1 MIKKAL
7 LLLVILTCLPSLA
20 LGWTLTAR
28 IGSPSGSIA
37 GGSPY
42 KVVTTGTG
50 YLTIPAGDTTVA
62 VTPADGYTVS
72 MVTLDGVQLAIPAAG
87 GNLAVPQEGKTSRTL
102 VAYFTSATY
111 SMTASQTAGGV
122 LSLQRIS
129 PTLGSITT
137 TTLTGLRTGNVVRVT
152 ATPNSGNSVT
162 ALSVAGSQVWN
173 GSSPSAVSYDY
184 TVGTSNVSAQASFVS
199 IPVVTARLSTASTRT
214 AVDTPITLDASGTTS
229 NDPPLT
235 YRFDVVS
242 GDPAAVTLSPAGPGP
257 SATTSFSASRPGDY
271 VVRVTV
277 TTVRGATST
286 ATTPVITVLTK
297 AGYDSAECLSCHANR
312 DPAVSAGYQQSTH
325 YLSAAVSCSGCHNP
339 DGSLGHPYLVQP
351 GSSCLPCHS
360 NATPQIATDFSAS
373 PHVNTGCIGCH
384 YDHTATSTF
393 NRCSVCHGSPHPWE
407 SLGICGR
414 CHLTHNPYTIT
425 APPPHFNSFS
435 TARYVTSR
443 VTCDSCHRTIDE
455 AGVSTFN
462 IYSANRQWGRSGK
475 ASATSAAYVSYDFKT
490 LGTALP
496 ATLATSVGPDCVRC
510 HTTTGYV
517 KYVETG
523 FKDIAPFDEPSGQR
537 TREMIACSA
546 CHTPTPFLS
555 YDIVDWENYTYV
567 PAFSRRDVPQVIAY
581 YNYSTSGTKVLNP
594 MVMPYD
600 AGESNNCIVC
610 HAGRTGGST
619 LRLLAQLYGSSGTFW
634 GNVPLIDPHGMAA
647 AGILYGKN
655 GYEFFGK
662 SYSGTFAVH
671 GALGGDD
678 PGACIFCHMSA
689 DKKHTFSPVE
699 KDAAGTITAITAFTP
714 TCSGCHDQTVK
725 PIPLNDPAQLEGK
738 RRDYASALKALAAAL
753 ANKGIN
759 YNGALS
765 PYFFTTAEKAA
776 QGDATA
782 YRNWRAFYVAGS
794 PPVYSGSDL
803 MGAAFNLRLLDGE
816 KGAYAH
822 NSYYAKR
829 LTYDS
834 IDMADDGKL
843 NASVAV
849 TLQNLPATTMFTEE
863 DRARAVSWVGIRP

>member
-42 KVVTTGTG
+42 KTITTGTG

-62 VTPADGYTVS
+62 VTPSAGYTVS
-72 MVTLDGVQLAIPAAG
+72 MVTLDGVTLAVPAAG
-87 GNLAVPQEGKTSRTL
+87 GNVAIPQEGKTSRTL
-102 VAYFTSATY
+102 IAYFTAATY
-111 SMTASQTAGGV
+111 SMTANQSAGGV
-122 LSLQRIS
+122 ISLQRIT
-129 PTLGSITT
+129 PTVSAITT

-152 ATPNSGNSVT
+152 ATPDSGNSAT
-162 ALSVAGSQVWN
+162 SLSVAGSQVWS
-173 GSSPSAVSYDY
+173 GSSPTAVTYDY
-184 TVGTSNVSAQASFVS
+184 TVGTSSVSAQASFVS
-199 IPVVTARLSTASTRT
+199 IPVVSARIATASVLTSVNT
-214 AVDTPITLDASGTTS
+214 AVALDASGSTS
-229 NDPPLT
+229 NDPPLS
-235 YRFDVVS
+235 YRFQVVS
-242 GDPAAVTLSPAGPGP
+242 GDPAAVTLSPAGPGTG
-257 SATTSFSASRPGDY
+257 AVTSFSASLPGDY
-271 VVRVTV
+271 AVQVTV
-277 TTVRGATST
+277 TSARGATST

-297 AGYDSAECLSCHANR
+297 AGYDSAQCVSCHGNR
-312 DPAVSAGYQQSTH
+312 DPAVVAAYQQSTH
-325 YLSAAVSCSGCHNP
+325 YLAAGVSCSGCHNP
-339 DGSLGHPYLVQP
+339 DGSLGHPYLTAP
-351 GSSCLPCHS
+351 GTSCLPCHTTV
-360 NATPQIATDFSAS
+360 TPQVAVDFSAS
-373 PHVNTGCIGCH
+373 PHVNTGCSGCH

-393 NRCSVCHGSPHPWE
+393 NRCSACHGSPHPWE

-443 VTCDSCHRTIDE
+443 ITCDNCHRAIDE

-475 ASATSAAYVSYDFKT
+475 SDSNSAAYVSFDFKT

-496 ATLATSVGPDCVRC
+496 ATPATSAGVDCVRC

-517 KYVETG
+517 KYVDSA
-523 FKDIAPFDEPSGQR
+523 FQDIAPFEDPVGQR
-537 TREMIACSA
+537 AREMIVCSA

-555 YDIVDWENYTYV
+555 YDIVDWDTYTYI
-567 PAFSRRDVPQVIAY
+567 PAFSRRDVAQVTAY
-581 YNYSTSGTKVLNP
+581 YNYSTAGVKVLNP
-594 MVMPYD
+594 VTMPYD

-610 HAGRTGGST
+610 HTGRSGGST
-619 LRLLAQLYGSSGTFW
+619 LRILAQRYGSSGTFW
-634 GNVPLIDPHGMAA
+634 GNVTFIDPHGMAA

-689 DKKHTFSPVE
+689 DQKHTFSPVE
-699 KDAAGTITAITAFTP
+699 KDPSGGITAITAFAP

-725 PIPLNDPAQLEGK
+725 PIPLNDPAQLEAK
-738 RRDYASALKALAAAL
+738 RLEYGSALKALAAVL
-753 ANKGIN
+753 ARKGIN
-759 YNGALS
+759 YNGALA
-765 PYFFTTAEKAA
+765 PYFFTTANQAL

-782 YRNWRAFYVAGS
+782 FRNWRAFYVAGS
-794 PPVYSGSDL
+794 PPLYSGSDL
-803 MGAAFNLRLLDGE
+803 MGAAFNLKLLDAE
-816 KGAYAH
+816 KGGYAH

-834 IDMADDGKL
+834 IDLADDGKL
-843 NASVAV
+843 NATVAV
-849 TLQNLPATTMFTEE
+849 TLQNLAATDKFTEQ
-863 DRARAVSWVGIRP
+863 DRARAVAWVGTRP

>member
-7 LLLVILTCLPSLA
+7 LFLVILTCLPSLA
-20 LGWTLTAR
+20 LGWTLTAK

-42 KVVTTGTG
+42 NVVSTGTG

-62 VTPADGYTVS
+62 VTPAAGYTVS
-72 MVTLDGVQLAIPAAG
+72 MVTLDGVVLSVPATG
-87 GNLAVPQEGKTSRTL
+87 GNVAVPQEGKSARTMI
-102 VAYFTSATY
+102 AYFTAATY
-111 SMTASQTAGGV
+111 TMTASQTGGGV
-122 LSLQRIS
+122 LTMQRVS
-129 PTLGSITT
+129 PTVGSITT

-152 ATPNSGNSVT
+152 ATPNTGYSATSISVG
-162 ALSVAGSQVWN
+162 GSQVWS
-173 GSSPSAVSYDY
+173 GSYPAAVSYDY
-184 TVGTSNVSAQASFVS
+184 TVGTSSVTAQASFIS
-199 IPVVTARLSTASTRT
+199 IPTVTARLATATTRT
-214 AVDTPITLDASGTTS
+214 QVDTAVALDASGSTS
-229 NDPPLT
+229 NDAPLS
-235 YRFDVVS
+235 YRFQVVS

-257 SATTSFSASRPGDY
+257 GAVTSFKASLPGDY
-271 VVRVTV
+271 MVQVTV
-277 TTVRGATST
+277 TSARGATST
-286 ATTPVITVLTK
+286 ATSPVITVLTK
-297 AGYDSAECLSCHANR
+297 AGYDSVECLSCHGNR
-312 DPAVSAGYQQSTH
+312 DPALAAAYQQSTH
-325 YLSAAVSCSGCHNP
+325 YLTAAVSCSGLHNP
-339 DGSLGHPYLVQP
+339 DGSLGHPYLAQP
-351 GSSCLPCHS
+351 GSSCLPCHT

-373 PHVNTGCIGCH
+373 PHLNTGCIGCH

-393 NRCSVCHGSPHPWE
+393 NRCSGCHGSPHPWE

-455 AGVSTFN
+455 AGASTFN

-475 ASATSAAYVSYDFKT
+475 ADATSAAYVSYDFKT
-490 LGTALP
+490 LGTPLP

-523 FKDIAPFDEPSGQR
+523 FKDIAPFEEPSGQR

-555 YDIVDWENYTYV
+555 YDIVDWDNYTYV

-619 LRLLAQLYGSSGTFW
+619 LRLIAQLYGSSGAFW

-662 SYSGTFAVH
+662 SYSGSFAVH

-714 TCSGCHDQTVK
+714 TCSGCHDQTSK

-738 RRDYASALKALAAAL
+738 RRDYVSSLKALAAVL
-753 ANKGIN
+753 AKKGIY
-759 YNGALS
+759 YNAALS
-765 PYFFTTAEKAA
+765 PYFFTTADQAA
-776 QGDATA
+776 QGAATA

-794 PPVYSGSDL
+794 PPSYSGSDL

-816 KGAYAH
+816 KGGYAH

-829 LTYDS
+829 LAYDS
-834 IDMADDGKL
+834 IDLADDGKL
-843 NASVAV
+843 NATVVV
-849 TLQNLPATTMFTEE
+849 TLQNLPTTEKFTDE
-863 DRARAVSWVGIRP
+863 DRTRAVSWIGIRP